1 MGQPVSDFTTIDIET
16 TGSFPWTGDLLA
28 VGIGRKGHRPEL
40 GRALAAE
47 LLAGDGVV
55 VAHTNY
61 DLRWLCLSGVAL
73 GPDVQYHDTK
83 VMAWLDDSAQELS
96 LDALARK
103 YLRTTPKK
111 PIRIRRGRV
120 MFDLGLWRGRP
131 DLPKLVPIED
141 VPWPTMQAY
150 NESDLKVEGRLYEVL
165 RERLQARGLWN
176 QFLEEEAPF
185 SRLLIEMEVTG
196 LPFNRERAEEL
207 LVDTNANI
215 EQLRDRLAA
224 ATGAIEF
231 NPSSNPQVAAFLYG
245 ELWSQ
250 QVKFAIPRLNGMAPE
265 EKAAAVAQIAP
276 PGVEV
281 EKVGRD
287 YAYGRQWLDGRGW
300 KPLRLKD
307 PETGEMRV
315 TVSSKKLDVAHGD
328 DPWVQDFVAYKR
340 ETKLRGYLEGWIA
353 EEHRGMLHGRFDQS
367 GTISGRLAGREPNL
381 QQVSKESTVRTLFE
395 GDLAVGDYAQ
405 LEARLA
411 THFSQDPFLLQVFND
426 DLDLYGMLAA
436 EAWGGPPDKTNE
448 RRDLMKIV
456 WLASQ
461 YGARGD
467 TLAQTMAEG
476 GVRGYSGAQADAY
489 LADIQKTVPR
499 MFEWRDEVIAQAR
512 IDGRVVTIGGRE
524 RKLADINSAAW
535 QLRFSAER
543 QAVNTLVQGSA
554 ADIVRRAML
563 AARNAV
569 APSTARICLQVHDE
583 IIWKRGRKFT
593 ESTLA
598 KLRAVC
604 ETGTGY
610 ALDVPLKFELAAAQ
624 SWADKA

>member
-1 MGQPVSDFTTIDIET
+1 MSDYTVIDIET
-16 TGSFPWTGDLLA
+16 TGNLPWRGDLLS
-28 VGIGRKGHRPEL
+28 VGVGRKAYRPEP
-40 GRALAAE
+40 GRAKAAE
-47 LLAGDGVV
+47 ALADGVV

-61 DLRWLCLSGVAL
+61 DLRWLVLAGVPL
-73 GPDVQYHDTK
+73 GDAAYHDTK
-83 VMAWLDDSAQELS
+83 VMAWMDDSAQELA
-96 LDALARK
+96 LDALAAK
-103 YLRTTPKK
+103 YLRVKPKK
-111 PIRIRRGRV
+111 PIRMRQGRV

-150 NESDLKVEGRLYEVL
+150 NESDLKVEARLYEVL
-165 RERLQARGLWN
+165 RDRLQARGLWQ

-185 SRLLIEMEVTG
+185 SRLLIEMETTG
-196 LPFNRERAEEL
+196 LPFDREAAEAL
-207 LVDTNANI
+207 LETTNVTI
-215 EQLRDRLAA
+215 EQLRDRLAS
-224 ATGAIEF
+224 ATGAIGF
-231 NPSSNPQVAAFLYG
+231 NPSSPPQVAAFLYG
-245 ELWSQ
+245 ELWSHD
-250 QVKFAIPRLNGMAPE
+250 VRFDIPRLNGLSAE
-265 EKAAAVAQIAP
+265 EKLEKVKAIAP
-276 PGVEV
+276 AGVKV
-281 EKVGRD
+281 ERVGRD
-287 YAYGRQWLDGRGW
+287 YAYGKQWLDGRGW
-300 KPLRLKD
+300 KTLRKKD
-307 PETGEMRV
+307 PASGEMRV
-315 TVSSKKLDVAHGD
+315 TVSSKKLDVVYGD
-328 DPWVQDFVAYKR
+328 DPWVQAFVAYKR
-340 ETKLRGYLEGWIA
+340 EDKLRGYLEAWVEA
-353 EEHRGMLHGRFDQS
+353 EHKGMLHGRFDQS

-381 QQVSKESTVRTLFE
+381 QQVSKESDVRTLFR

-411 THFSQDPFLLQVFND
+411 THFSGDPFLRQVFQD

-476 GVRGYSGAQADAY
+476 GVRGYTGAQADAY

-499 MFEWRDEVIAQAR
+499 MFEWREEVIAQAR
-512 IDGRVVTIGGRE
+512 IDGGVVTIGGRP
-524 RKLADINSAAW
+524 RRLADINSAAW

-563 AARNAV
+563 AARAAV

-583 IIWKRGRKFT
+583 ILWKRGPAFSKR
-593 ESTLA
+593 TLGI
-598 KLRAVC
+598 LRDVC
-604 ETGTGY
+604 ENGTGY
-610 ALDVPLKFELAAAQ
+610 ALDVPLKFEATTAE

>member
-1 MGQPVSDFTTIDIET
+1 MKAMSDYTVLDIET

-28 VGIGRKGHRPEL
+28 VGVGAKGYQPEP
-40 GRALAAE
+40 GRARAAE

-61 DLRWLCLSGVAL
+61 DLRWLCLSGIAL

-96 LDALARK
+96 LDALAVK
-103 YLRTTPKK
+103 YLRVKPKK
-111 PIRIRRGRV
+111 PIRMRQGRV

-131 DLPKLVPIED
+131 DLPKLVPIES

-150 NESDLKVEGRLYEVL
+150 NESDLKVEARLYEVL
-165 RERLQARGLWN
+165 RARLQERGLWN

-185 SRLLIEMEVTG
+185 SKLLIEMEVTG
-196 LPFNRERAEEL
+196 LPFNREKAARL
-207 LVDTNANI
+207 LVDTNESIA
-215 EQLRDRLAA
+215 QLRDRLAS
-224 ATGAIEF
+224 ATGAIGF
-231 NPSSNPQVAAFLYG
+231 NPSSTKQVASFLYG
-245 ELWSQ
+245 ELWSNE
-250 QVKFAIPRLNGMAPE
+250 VKFEIPRLNGLTPE
-265 EKAAAVAQIAP
+265 EKLEKVKAIAP
-276 PGVEV
+276 EGVDV
-281 EKVGRD
+281 SRVGRD
-287 YAYGRQWLDGRGW
+287 YAYGVQWLDGRGW
-300 KPLRLKD
+300 KALRKKD
-307 PETGEMRV
+307 PDTGEMRI
-315 TVSSKKLDVAHGD
+315 TVSSKKLDVAYGA
-328 DPWVQDFVAYKR
+328 DPWVQDFVAYQR
-340 ETKLRGYLEGWIA
+340 EVKLRGYLEAWIEA
-353 EEHRGMLHGRFDQS
+353 EHAGMLHGRFDQS

-381 QQVSKESTVRTLFE
+381 QQVSKESDVRTLFE
-395 GDLAVGDYAQ
+395 GELAVGDYAQ

-411 THFSQDPFLLQVFND
+411 THFSQDPFLLQVFHD

-448 RRDLMKIV
+448 KRDLMKVV

-476 GVRGYSGAQADAY
+476 GVRGYSGDDANRF
-489 LADIQKTVPR
+489 LEDIQKTVPR
-499 MFEWRDEVIAQAR
+499 MFEWREEVVAQAR
-512 IDGRVVTIGGRE
+512 IDGRVVTIGGRP
-524 RKLADINSAAW
+524 RALGDINSAAW
-535 QLRFSAER
+535 QLRYSAER

-563 AARNAV
+563 AARAAV
-569 APSTARICLQVHDE
+569 PPSTARICLQVHDE
-583 IIWKRGRKFT
+583 ILWKRGRRFT
-593 ESTLA
+593 ESTLR

-610 ALDVPLKFELAAAQ
+610 VIDVPLKFELALAQ

>member
-1 MGQPVSDFTTIDIET
+1 MSDYTVIDIET
-16 TGSFPWTGDLLA
+16 TGNLPWTGDLLA
-28 VGIGRKGHRPEL
+28 VGVGAKGYRPEQ
-40 GRALAAE
+40 GRERAAE
-47 LLAGDGVV
+47 ALGGDGVV

-61 DLRWLCLSGVAL
+61 DLRWLALAGVPL
-73 GPDVQYHDTK
+73 GDAVQYHDTK
-83 VMAWLDDSAQELS
+83 VMAWMDDSAQELA
-96 LDALARK
+96 LDALAVK
-103 YLRTTPKK
+103 YLRVKPKK
-111 PIRIRRGRV
+111 PIRIRQGRV

-150 NESDLKVEGRLYEVL
+150 NESDLKVEARLYEVL
-165 RERLQARGLWN
+165 RGRLQERGLWR

-185 SRLLIEMEVTG
+185 SKLLIEMEVTG
-196 LPFNRERAEEL
+196 LPFNRGRAEAL
-207 LVDTNANI
+207 LVETNVKI
-215 EQLRDRLAA
+215 ETLRDRLAS
-224 ATGAIEF
+224 ATGAIGF
-231 NPSSNPQVAAFLYG
+231 NPASSQQVAAFLYG
-245 ELWSQ
+245 ELWSNE
-250 QVKFAIPRLNGMAPE
+250 VRFAIPRLTGLSAEEKLEKVKAIAPE
-265 EKAAAVAQIAP
+265 
-276 PGVEV
+276 GVEV
-281 EKVGRD
+281 KRVGRD
-287 YAYGRQWLDGRGW
+287 YAYGVQWLDGRGW
-300 KPLRLKD
+300 KPLRKKD
-307 PETGEMRV
+307 PATGEMRV
-315 TVSSKKLDVAHGD
+315 TTSSKKLDVVHGD
-328 DPWVQDFVAYKR
+328 DPWVQAFVAFKR
-340 ETKLRGYLEGWIA
+340 EDKLRGYLEAWVEA
-353 EEHRGMLHGRFDQS
+353 EHAGHLHGRFDQS

-381 QQVSKESTVRTLFE
+381 QQVSKESDVRTLFE

-448 RRDLMKIV
+448 HRDLMKIV

-499 MFEWRDEVIAQAR
+499 MFAWREEVIEQAR
-512 IDGRVVTIGGRE
+512 IDGRVVTIGGRP
-524 RKLADINSAAW
+524 RALADINSAAW

-563 AARNAV
+563 AARSAV

-583 IIWKRGRKFT
+583 ILWKRGRKFT
-593 ESTLA
+593 AGTLA
-598 KLRAVC
+598 KLRKVC

-610 ALDVPLKFELAAAQ
+610 QLDVPLKFELSMAQ
-624 SWADKA
+624 SWADKG